1 MIHQKVQANR
11 IEICHEYSYLQ
22 QDENTLDL
30 IAEDRMK
37 VKVTE
42 GSQITYLTETSTYGY
57 DVNGNIVSVEPMKT
71 GRDTIT
77 IP

>member
-1 MIHQKVQANR
+1 MNVREGIAGEEEEDAFLPVSETTLSYDALGRVIHQKVQANR

-42 GSQITYLTETSTYGY
+42 GS
-57 DVNGNIVSVEPMKT
+57 
-71 GRDTIT
+71 
-77 IP
+77 